1 MAQPDPRDYVLVP
14 LEEFVAENED
24 LAPRFRSAAEQ
35 VTMKLRYDYKLLKI
49 TLPILL
55 SLFLRSSHISQK
67 NAAARVKVS

>member
-55 SLFLRSSHISQK
+55 S
-67 NAAARVKVS
+67 